1 VKDPRRLVTDTQ
13 TSELSRSLLAAGRAR
28 REPDGARERVWSSVA
43 LGLAGGAATT
53 AATGRAATG
62 TSAKGIV
69 PALANVKLLVVGAV
83 LVMAAVATA
92 VAMNRDAPVA
102 AARVVAVPVAA
113 RSQPTPEPV
122 MEVPAQPAPV
132 PVPPARVSGSP
143 AAGNAPPAS
152 VKVSPAPPLVKA
164 SPVVDEPTQPP
175 RPVAKS
181 KLREEA
187 ALLQEAR
194 AALARGDTVTASAK
208 LADART
214 RFPDSQLGE
223 ERDALFVRL
232 ARASGDHAHAAA
244 LARAFAEHYPE
255 SPLRAGVESIGHAPE
270 KP

>member
-1 VKDPRRLVTDTQ
+1 VKDPRRLVTDSQ

-28 REPDGARERVWSSVA
+28 REPDGARERVWSAVA
-43 LGLAGGAATT
+43 VGLAGGAATG
-53 AATGRAATG
+53 AT

-69 PALANVKLLVVGAV
+69 PALANVKMLVVGAV
-83 LVMAAVATA
+83 LVVAAGAAA

-102 AARVVAVPVAA
+102 TARVVAGPVAA
-113 RSQPTPEPV
+113 PSDPTPEPV
-122 MEVPAQPAPV
+122 AEAPARPAPV
-132 PVPPARVSGSP
+132 PETAPQVSGNP
-143 AAGNAPPAS
+143 AAGKALAAS

-164 SPVVDEPTQPP
+164 SPVADEPPQSPQPPQPP

-181 KLREEA
+181 RLREEA

-194 AALARGDTVTASAK
+194 AALARGDAVTASAK